1 MLYGIPPLR
10 MVHLAK
16 DAALNFPKNVKDS
29 LAIMAMGRDVDD
41 PVYRSNEQ

>member
-16 DAALNFPKNVKDS
+16 DAALNFPKTVKDT
-29 LAIMAMGRDVDD
+29 LAIMAMARDVDD
-41 PVYRSNEQ
+41 PLYRSQEQ